1 MANSFPSAEY
11 TEDSDDSE
19 SEVNEKEI
27 IEETSSKSLE
37 SSSMEEIVSLSGELS
52 SKPMA
57 SIQKKW
63 ISAANRSVQ
72 FRDDNAKELP
82 VSGIEMQELPLRRQN
97 SLVLSGSARHAIFL
111 PKRASLHMPQ
121 NSSKH
126 AFANLVDN
134 VVEYKKELNSQL
146 GDLKER
152 QLEFNCH
159 TQATKEILKDH
170 TEEYINHYDGIQSC
184 KPKLTLKDVSKK
196 VTERLNAP
204 KMASVVIELLHQRE
218 QDLEIHSDEIE
229 QKKMPA
235 VISESHDKSTKRKW
249 LLAKDAVLGNVVP
262 ISVENLRI
270 RRRVTKVSN
279 VH

>member
-1 MANSFPSAEY
+1 
-11 TEDSDDSE
+11 
-19 SEVNEKEI
+19 
-27 IEETSSKSLE
+27 
-37 SSSMEEIVSLSGELS
+37 MEEIVSLSGELS

-63 ISAANRSVQ
+63 ISAASRSVQ
-72 FRDDNAKELP
+72 FKDDNAKESP
-82 VSGIEMQELPLRRQN
+82 VSGMEMQELPPRRRN
-97 SLVLSGSARHAIFL
+97 CLKSLVLSDSARHAIFL
-111 PKRASLHMPQ
+111 PRQATLPQ

-134 VVEYKKELNSQL
+134 VVKYKKQLNSQL
-146 GDLKER
+146 DDLKER

-159 TQATKEILKDH
+159 TQATKEILKEH
-170 TEEYINHYDGIQSC
+170 TEEYINHHDGIQSC

-204 KMASVVIELLHQRE
+204 KMASVVNELLHQRKH
-218 QDLEIHSDEIE
+218 DLEIHSDEIE

-235 VISESHDKSTKRKW
+235 VISECRDNSTKRKW
-249 LLAKDAVLGNVVP
+249 LLAKDTVLGNVVP
-262 ISVENLRI
+262 ISVENLR
-270 RRRVTKVSN
+270 RRVTKVSN